1 MVIKL
6 EGMTLMAAL
15 VVFTLLLAMAVS
27 APLAGTSSRALVR
40 VRRR

>member
-1 MVIKL
+1 MVGFVVTL
-6 EGMTLMAAL
+6 AMFGMLLM
-15 VVFTLLLAMAVS
+15 MAVS